1 MMKSWLIFS
10 FIVGSYA
17 FFDALNTRFG
27 ESQTSNLKLIKSV
40 ERKIKN
46 EIDAAFANFTNLFQD
61 GHPSTAIPLKAVTT
75 CIEQKGLVEPIKEFL
90 VQIAMF
96 QIKNSTFE
104 EKKTFCR
111 KNTEPYSDVAKCIS
125 SSIRNILPD
134 DWKSETFFHALD
146 AALEYSSNVACLENP
161 KTLFFDKSEVL
172 ELLQDFPK
180 YANFIKRDEYL
191 HSKMQKPEEKDS
203 CLPVRVAE
211 AYEIAAIKSRRIPL
225 FFHVKFALAN
235 QIFTTLRGKYP
246 FMMIEE
252 CA

>member
-17 FFDALNTRFG
+17 FFGALNTRFD
-27 ESQTSNLKLIKSV
+27 ESQMPNLKLIKSA

-61 GHPSTAIPLKAVTT
+61 
-75 CIEQKGLVEPIKEFL
+75 EFL
-90 VQIAMF
+90 VQTAMF
-96 QIKNSTFE
+96 QIKNSSFE

-111 KNTEPYSDVAKCIS
+111 NKSLSDVANCIS
-125 SSIRNILPD
+125 SSIREILPD
-134 DWKSETFFHALD
+134 WKSAMFSHALD
-146 AALEYSSNVACLENP
+146 ATLEYSANVLCSENQ

-172 ELLQDFPK
+172 KLLQDFPK
-180 YANFIKRDEYL
+180 YANFVKRDEFL
-191 HSKMQKPEEKDS
+191 QSKMQKPEEKDF

-211 AYEIAAIKSRRIPL
+211 AYEIAAIQSRRIPL
-225 FFHVKFALAN
+225 FYHENFALAN

-246 FMMIEE
+246 FMMVEE